1 MASSWKRSA
10 AMALVAGALV
20 ISSGVYAFFAYDIF
34 RVRSTATVDD
44 VTPTRFSMLMA
55 CVNGDFVLPLLPW
68 ACRQFLVGAPF
79 ETEEVNQINRTGS
92 IAQLAFV
99 EPDLARAVLP
109 QLIAQGVD
117 LNVVSD
123 QPVNKSN
130 GWTQLHSAWT
140 LPGWWVELLL
150 AHGAKV
156 DLADAQGKTAVDRLR
171 EQIAKR
177 PYDQRLVH
185 LAETLEKALP

>member
-1 MASSWKRSA
+1 
-10 AMALVAGALV
+10 MALVASTLV

-34 RVRSTATVDD
+34 RVRISTIEDD
-44 VTPTRFSMLMA
+44 VTPTRFSMLIA
-55 CVNGDFVLPLLPW
+55 CANGDFVLPMLPW
-68 ACRQFLVGAPF
+68 ACRQFLAGETF
-79 ETEEVNQINRTGS
+79 EAEEVKQINRSGS
-92 IAQLAFV
+92 ITQLAFV
-99 EPDLARAVLP
+99 EPDLARTVLP
-109 QLIAQGVD
+109 QLLAQGVD

-177 PYDQRLVH
+177 PDDQSLVRL
-185 LAETLEKALP
+185 LESLEKALP